1 MPASIGSAPRNR
13 APKALH
19 AKGEQDHDKPTEEGE
34 GKCPL
39 SPNLREPASHAVGEQ
54 TANQLPFPASMAEH
68 QETLFTAPR
77 VSNTIFGP
85 PRCSSQVQLMILRRY
100 GFARQVLIVED
111 CVEYQSVRAD
121 GLATI
126 DGVVAEQQHVPA
138 T

>member
-1 MPASIGSAPRNR
+1 MPSFSQLERAREPCRGRTNGKSTPIPGLYGR
-13 APKALH
+13 APGNA
-19 AKGEQDHDKPTEEGE
+19 
-34 GKCPL
+34 
-39 SPNLREPASHAVGEQ
+39 
-54 TANQLPFPASMAEH
+54 
-68 QETLFTAPR
+68 LFTAPR

-111 CVEYQSVRAD
+111 CVEYQSVGAD